1 LEVSGDSRG
10 NFLAKAMRL
19 RDDGQ
24 RAVQIVSL
32 DSSTLLVLQGAK
44 ADK

>member
-10 NFLAKAMRL
+10 NFLAKEMRL
-19 RDDGQ
+19 RGDGQ

-32 DSSTLLVLQGAK
+32 DSSTLLALQGAEANK
-44 ADK
+44 